1 VLFARLTSAAAVS
14 VILRDVVVPVG
25 FNAAPDWRVL
35 VFAAVLAILTAIAI
49 SLVPAWRV
57 ARNGSAAW
65 LRSDGRT
72 STAGRRTWKMLTI
85 AQVAATLVLLMN
97 AGLLVRTLH
106 EVRSLDL
113 GWTERDVTI
122 AYPEGLP
129 DGYRDVD
136 NDVYLPR
143 LAAQL
148 RRLPG
153 VEAVSFTLFKPAV
166 RNSFEDTVSLPSPE
180 AAARVDALAI
190 PVSPDFFRSV
200 GMSILRGRDFTW
212 SDNSGSRRVA
222 IVSRSLAER
231 FFGGQPEIGSGLRIG
246 HAPPYQTVEI
256 VGIVSD
262 SRLFSVMNGNP
273 LAVYTAALQ
282 QGTEANGKAILVK
295 GRPSRADVRSAVR
308 SLGRED
314 VMEMTPLAQTLDD
327 EILPERLTAMLAGFF
342 GVLALLVASIGIY
355 GVMSYHIARRTREI
369 GVRLALGADARRVLA
384 SVLAEGLGVTCAGLA
399 LGFGTGLW
407 TVRYVRSLLFG
418 IGPYDPLTLGA
429 SVAALLLVAAV
440 ACARPGIK
448 AAHVDPLVALRS
460 E

>member
-1 VLFARLTSAAAVS
+1 
-14 VILRDVVVPVG
+14 
-25 FNAAPDWRVL
+25 
-35 VFAAVLAILTAIAI
+35 
-49 SLVPAWRV
+49 
-57 ARNGSAAW
+57 
-65 LRSDGRT
+65 
-72 STAGRRTWKMLTI
+72 
-85 AQVAATLVLLMN
+85 
-97 AGLLVRTLH
+97 
-106 EVRSLDL
+106 
-113 GWTERDVTI
+113 
-122 AYPEGLP
+122 
-129 DGYRDVD
+129 
-136 NDVYLPR
+136 
-143 LAAQL
+143 
-148 RRLPG
+148 
-153 VEAVSFTLFKPAV
+153 
-166 RNSFEDTVSLPSPE
+166 
-180 AAARVDALAI
+180 
-190 PVSPDFFRSV
+190 
-200 GMSILRGRDFTW
+200 
-212 SDNSGSRRVA
+212 
-222 IVSRSLAER
+222 
-231 FFGGQPEIGSGLRIG
+231 
-246 HAPPYQTVEI
+246 
-256 VGIVSD
+256 
-262 SRLFSVMNGNP
+262 
-273 LAVYTAALQ
+273 
-282 QGTEANGKAILVK
+282 VK